1 MMRLGAVNR
10 AVWMHKKGGGN
21 QTVQESHTSQKL
33 YLLGASEVTHN
44 YCAFVSSQASVFS
57 GTLEKEVKSLNWF
70 CTLFSQKCKY

>member
-44 YCAFVSSQASVFS
+44 YKKKKKENALKSIYCKTCA
-57 GTLEKEVKSLNWF
+57 TL
-70 CTLFSQKCKY
+70 